1 MSTVRA
7 LLPALLLLSG
17 CATTSGRA
25 WIDSPIEE
33 RTAPASVELA
43 QLEPRPDARPRLSHT
58 VTLGETYAAV
68 PASASGGTPGAP
80 GVQVNVT
87 TQVPVTIHN
96 GGGYGYYGG
105 YGYGYPV
112 SRSVTP
118 SGGVVRSTAASGG
131 APQTVGGNWPA
142 IPDYGPKAMR

>member
-1 MSTVRA
+1 MARA
-7 LLPALLLLSG
+7 LLGSLLLVSG
-17 CATTSGRA
+17 CASTSGRA
-25 WIDSPIEE
+25 WIDAPIEE
-33 RTAPASVELA
+33 RTAPAS
-43 QLEPRPDARPRLSHT
+43 LEVAHADPVPEARPRLNHT
-58 VTLGETYAAV
+58 VTLGESYVSVPSSAAG
-68 PASASGGTPGAP
+68 SPGAP

-96 GGGYGYYGG
+96 GGGYGYYG

-112 SRSVTP
+112 GRSVAP
-118 SGGVVRSTAASGG
+118 SSGAVRSISTSQG

>member
-1 MSTVRA
+1 MAS
-7 LLPALLLLSG
+7 LLVLSG
-17 CATTSGRA
+17 CASTSGRA

-33 RTAPASVELA
+33 RAAPATLEVA
-43 QLEPRPDARPRLSHT
+43 QAEPVPDARPRLNRT
-58 VTLGETYAAV
+58 VTLGETYASAPTA
-68 PASASGGTPGAP
+68 PAGAPGAS

-96 GGGYGYYGG
+96 GGGYGYYG

-112 SRSVTP
+112 SRSVAP
-118 SGGVVRSTAASGG
+118 SSAAVRGTSSGG

>member
-1 MSTVRA
+1 MSTARA
-7 LLPALLLLSG
+7 LLALLLVVSG
-17 CATTSGRA
+17 CASTGGRA

-33 RTAPASVELA
+33 RTAPASVEVA
-43 QLEPRPDARPRLSHT
+43 QAEPAPDARPRLNRT
-58 VTLGETYAAV
+58 VTLGETYASV
-68 PASASGGTPGAP
+68 PTAPAGAP
-80 GVQVNVT
+80 AATGVQVNVT

-96 GGGYGYYGG
+96 GGGYGYYG

-112 SRSVTP
+112 SRSVAP
-118 SGGVVRSTAASGG
+118 SSAPVRSSGG